1 MLNEAVIDHAAP
13 IQAQKVLVAMS
24 GGVDSSYVA
33 ALMKQQGHDVTGVT
47 LKVWQDKIGGLL
59 VSKPAAADDA
69 CAVDAG
75 GKKTCCGTEDLKD
88 AGSVGRT
95 MGFPHYVLDYEE
107 RFKTEVID
115 SFVQSYLQGRTPN
128 PCVACNDKVKF
139 DPLLKTAM
147 SLGCDK
153 LATGHYARLS
163 TDPQGR
169 VRLHKARDLRKDQT
183 YFLYRLTQ
191 PQLTKLLFPLGEME
205 KTDVR
210 EASAALGLATAAKRE
225 SMDICF
231 VPKGDYGEVLKSL
244 APEAV
249 QPGLIVDE
257 QGRELGKHQGLA
269 FFTIG
274 QRRGIG
280 IASSEA
286 LYVLQLDRERNAVV
300 MGPEAGLLSK
310 GARLSQASFT
320 GSPDHAPTKAFRCLV
335 KIRSSHAGAMAEVSP
350 AGDGT
355 WNLLFDD
362 AQKAICPGQAAVF
375 YDGDECLGGAVIDA
389 SDRDKNER

>member
-1 MLNEAVIDHAAP
+1 
-13 IQAQKVLVAMS
+13 MS

-47 LKVWQDKIGGLL
+47 LKVWQDKIGGPLT
-59 VSKPAAADDA
+59 SQPKAEDA
-69 CAVDAG
+69 CEVDAG

-88 AGSVGRT
+88 AGAVGRT

-107 RFKTEVID
+107 RFKAEVID
-115 SFVQSYLQGRTPN
+115 SFVQAYLQGRTPN

-147 SLGCDK
+147 GLGCDK

-163 TDPQGR
+163 TDPDGR
-169 VRLHKARDLRKDQT
+169 VRLLKARDPRKDQT

-191 PQLTKLLFPLGEME
+191 PQLRSLLFPLGEME

-210 EASAALGLATAAKRE
+210 QASMEMGLPTAAKRE

-231 VPKGDYGEVLKSL
+231 VPKGDYGEVLRKL

-257 QGRELGKHQGLA
+257 QGRELGQHQGLA
-269 FFTIG
+269 FFTVG
-274 QRRGIG
+274 QRRGVG
-280 IASSEA
+280 VASSEA
-286 LYVLQLDRERNAVV
+286 LYVLRLDRENNHVV
-300 MGPEAGLLSK
+300 LGPE
-310 GARLSQASFT
+310 GALFSRRARMVDSSFT
-320 GSPDHAPTKAFRCLV
+320 GSPGAEPAGAFRSLI
-335 KIRSSHAGAMAEVSP
+335 KIRSGHVGAWATVSP
-350 AGDGT
+350 AGEGI
-355 WNLLFDD
+355 WNAEFDEPQR
-362 AQKAICPGQAAVF
+362 AVCPGQAAVF

-389 SDRDKNER
+389 SDRDFDER